1 MTTTGSSLEERVS
14 HLEGGYEHVATK
26 ADLAGLRTEL
36 KTDIAELRAELKTDI
51 AKLRTDIAELRVDVA
66 ESQNRQT
73 RWMVGMMLSG
83 MAIISAVVFGIAQL
97 IK

>member
-26 ADLAGLRTEL
+26 ADLAELRTEL
-36 KTDIAELRAELKTDI
+36 KTDIAQ
-51 AKLRTDIAELRVDVA
+51 LRTDIAELRVEVA